1 MAVEA
6 MKIHLDTD
14 LGGDIDDLCALAM
27 LLKWPGIEITGI
39 TTVAEENGRRAGYTR
54 YALKL
59 AGREDIPVAA
69 GADVSLGCYRF
80 KLDYPNEEEYWPE
93 SIQLSPN
100 PPDKALELL
109 KRSIEQNAI
118 VVGIGP
124 FTNFALLD
132 NRYPGILQ
140 GANLYLMGGY
150 AYPPRKGFP
159 QLGNNMDYNVQV
171 DISSAKYVLENSN
184 PVLIPLTM
192 TIETALRKAYLQD
205 LRSAGAL
212 GELIAPQAEAC
223 GRSWKNE
230 ERFGLMCEGLP
241 DDMLNF
247 QHDPL
252 ACAVALGWDGVKMS
266 KVPLRLE
273 VKDGWL
279 YEYVDPAGKPT
290 WVVTEVDGNKFNE
303 FWLELVTR

>member
-1 MAVEA
+1 
-6 MKIHLDTD
+6 MKLHLDTD

-27 LLKWPGIEITGI
+27 LLKWPGVEITGI
-39 TTVAEENGRRAGYTR
+39 TTVAEENGRRAGYTK

-59 AGREDIPVAA
+59 TGREDIPVAA
-69 GADVSLGCYRF
+69 GADVSLGRYRF
-80 KLDYPNEEEYWPE
+80 KPDYPNEEEYWPE
-93 SIQLSPN
+93 SIQPSPN
-100 PPDKALELL
+100 PLGEALELL
-109 KRSIEQNAI
+109 KRSIEQKAI

-140 GANLYLMGGY
+140 GTNLYLMGGY
-150 AYPPRKGFP
+150 VYPPRKGFP
-159 QLGNNMDYNVQV
+159 QWGNNMDYNVQV
-171 DISSAKYVLENSN
+171 DVNSAKYVLENSN
-184 PVLIPLTM
+184 PVLIPLTV
-192 TIETALRKAYLQD
+192 TIETALRRVYLQD

-212 GELIAPQAEAC
+212 GELIARQAEAY
-223 GRSWKNE
+223 GRSGSNE
-230 ERFGLMCEGLP
+230 EQFGPACEGLP

-266 KVPLRLE
+266 KVPLKLE

-279 YEYVDPAGKPT
+279 YEYVNPAGKAT
-290 WVVTEVDGNKFNE
+290 RIVTEVDGNKFNE
-303 FWLELVTR
+303 FWMELVTK